1 MQLGKRA
8 MPWTL
13 FVAQVIAMFSIVPWA
28 MYADSSDAMITFLM
42 YMGIMTL
49 GITMGYHRYLS
60 HRMFKC
66 HRWFEVTML
75 FFAHI
80 MMVGSAILWVAT
92 HLAHHRY
99 TDQPRDP
106 HSPKV
111 HGYIYSHF
119 LQVFT
124 QPEVKFSVRLIRD
137 PLYRFQHQYY
147 WEIILAWGVLLYL
160 LDPFSVIYAWL
171 APAGFAKLIGSL
183 VFSYSHRGGKV
194 HDDFWVGVITSGEGF
209 HKVHHDDPKIPR
221 WHAWDLGGQIISVI
235 NRKSEKTQS

>member
-1 MQLGKRA
+1 MQLGKTV

-13 FVAQVIAMFSIVPWA
+13 FGGQVLAMLSIIPWA
-28 MYADSSDAMITFLM
+28 MYASGPELLISLAMYL
-42 YMGIMTL
+42 GIMTL

-66 HRWFEVTML
+66 NRWFEVIML

-106 HSPKV
+106 HSPKI

-124 QPEVKFSVRLIRD
+124 QPEVKFSVKLIRD
-137 PLYRFQHQYY
+137 PVYRFQHQYY
-147 WEIILAWGVLLYL
+147 WELIGLWAMLLFII
-160 LDPFSVIYAWL
+160 DPFSIVYAWL

-183 VFSYSHRGGKV
+183 VFSYSHRGGEV
-194 HDDFWVGVITSGEGF
+194 HNDTWVGIITSGEGF
-209 HKVHHDDPKIPR
+209 HKVHHDDPKIPL
-221 WHAWDLGGQIISVI
+221 WHPWDLGGQIILLI
-235 NRKSEKTQS
+235 NKLNPKS